1 MMKMR
6 IAAALAAVLI
16 GTAALPT
23 VTAFAQG
30 NDPEQTTAAETTAAV
45 ETTVPAAESTTET
58 SVVTETAATDEKG
71 STDGESKENE
81 SEAAGDEEK
90 TETFDL
96 SPLDLSG
103 IPGLNLDVYADIL
116 SDLDPEVAEVLLKNP
131 KLLAYILPTLHVTVT
146 DNAVTV
152 AVDSDEPQED
162 PVRTGHV
169 RTNGSNLNVRTGP
182 GIGFDIINSLANGT
196 EVQVM
201 KEENGWYQ
209 LEFPAKYGY
218 VCGKYLELNDITP
231 TETPEGYTFDIDGEM
246 MAGFLSAFSGMFEEE
261 PQPVPEIHG
270 LTPDGNLSLVDD
282 IGPIT
287 GEGQQFV
294 TLVTKAGNYFYLII
308 DRNEK
313 GEENVHFLNLVDER
327 DLFTL
332 MEEDDQNIYNERL
345 AAEQAAKE
353 AAEKAAQEAAEKES
367 EADPDAEKEKE
378 SGKSRSMLPLLLIPL
393 VIAAAGGGWFYVQTK
408 KKKQAV
414 NTPDPDAD
422 YTDDDDDEDYGAGE
436 DDADGDD
443 NVVVVSDSGSD
454 PYEDEI
460 LADDGDDPE
469 EV

>member
-6 IAAALAAVLI
+6 IAAVLAAVMI
-16 GTAALPT
+16 GTAALPAVT
-23 VTAFAQG
+23 VFAQG
-30 NDPEQTTAAETTAAV
+30 NDPEQTTAAETTAAP
-45 ETTVPAAESTTET
+45 ETTA
-58 SVVTETAATDEKG
+58 VTETAETDAK
-71 STDGESKENE
+71 DGEDTESKKPE
-81 SEAAGDEEK
+81 SEAAGEEEK
-90 TETFDL
+90 AEPFDL
-96 SPLDLSG
+96 SSLDLSG
-103 IPGLNLDVYADIL
+103 IPGMNLDIYTDIL
-116 SDLDPEVAEVLLKNP
+116 SELDPEVLEVLLKNP
-131 KLLAYILPTLHVTVT
+131 KLLAYLLPTLHVTVT
-146 DNAVTV
+146 DTSVTV
-152 AVDSDEPQED
+152 AVDGEEPEED

-218 VCGKYLELNDITP
+218 VCGKYLELNEIIP
-231 TETPEGYTFDIDGEM
+231 KETPEGYTFDIDGEM
-246 MAGFLSAFSGMFEEE
+246 MASVLSMFSGMFEEE
-261 PQPVPEIHG
+261 SQPVPEGHG

-353 AAEKAAQEAAEKES
+353 AAEKES

-422 YTDDDDDEDYGAGE
+422 YTDDDDDEDYGSGE

-443 NVVVVSDSGSD
+443 NVVVVSDTGSD